1 MVLPRLKRRAVL
13 LLGAVLPLSAAVLL
27 PSKHQTTIFSP
38 HTLSSTFFHN
48 SPKQCFR
55 QDTYMSHC
63 SAQLG
68 HILHCHQYQHIR
80 GKMPFQD
87 RCCHPLPSTI
97 DRQGPPAAANH
108 DTTVEIGQVRV
119 SPPARDRVPVS
130 SRRRG
135 NHRYCQANRALPG
148 GAQGSKGGR

>member
-38 HTLSSTFFHN
+38 HTYLSSTFFHN

-119 SPPARDRVPVS
+119 SPLARDRVPVS

-135 NHRYCQANRALPG
+135 NHRHANRALPG